1 LAYIVVSPLS
11 KLGAQIALHEPSHIV
26 TLSSHAL
33 PTLPGEAQR
42 LSLLFNDITESRDG
56 LTMPDESHVRALL
69 DFALEWGNGD
79 CAKPLLIHC
88 YAGVS
93 RSTASAYIVALALN
107 PELDE
112 IELAQK
118 LRALSPSATPNIRL
132 IALADDILG
141 RDGRMVAAIK
151 AIGRGQEAFEGEVFS
166 LPLAS

>member
-1 LAYIVVSPLS
+1 MAYIVVSPLS
-11 KLGAQIALHEPSHIV
+11 KLEAQIALHEPSHIV

-33 PTLPGEAQR
+33 PALPGAAER
-42 LSLLFNDITESRDG
+42 LSLLFNDITEPRDG

-69 DFALEWGNGD
+69 EFAMKWD
-79 CAKPLLIHC
+79 RAKPLLIHC

-107 PELDE
+107 PTLDE
-112 IELAQK
+112 TELAQK

-132 IALADDILG
+132 IALADDMLG

-151 AIGRGQEAFEGEVFS
+151 AIGRGQEAFEGEVFN
-166 LPLAS
+166 LPVAD